1 MATLT
6 AWAFDTVD
14 GAEQASQR
22 LQALQS
28 QELIKLQDAAVVSWE
43 PGKKKPKTRQLSN
56 MTAAGALG
64 GTFWGML
71 FGLIFFVPLLGA
83 AIGAGI
89 GALAGSMTD
98 VGISDDFINSVKQR
112 VTPGTSALF
121 VLSSDAVIDRIKDTF
136 KDTNAELR
144 ALLAAFRY
152 DVQHQGYATWE
163 DLLAYGRNSAAAIGR
178 LVLAV
183 AGVKDPAVAKESDEL
198 CTALQLTNFW
208 QDLSRDMP
216 IGRIT
221 IPEGLW
227 KSKTLDS
234 SRLRSLQGTGSER
247 WKALKEPERTRLSA
261 ALGICVERTET
272 MFEHTRA
279 LPSHGGRSLAR
290 YLGAVW
296 NGGHTVL
303 DRVRALGDHA
313 FIERPSLSWTDRAGI
328 AWRAVVTRG

>member
-83 AIGAGI
+83 AIGAGV

-136 KDTNAELR
+136 KDSKAELI
-144 ALLAAFRY
+144 ASNLTA
-152 DVQHQGYATWE
+152 DQE
-163 DLLAYGRNSAAAIGR
+163 
-178 LVLAV
+178 
-183 AGVKDPAVAKESDEL
+183 AK
-198 CTALQLTNFW
+198 
-208 QDLSRDMP
+208 
-216 IGRIT
+216 
-221 IPEGLW
+221 
-227 KSKTLDS
+227 
-234 SRLRSLQGTGSER
+234 LRE
-247 WKALKEPERTRLSA
+247 
-261 ALGICVERTET
+261 VFTE
-272 MFEHTRA
+272 E
-279 LPSHGGRSLAR
+279 
-290 YLGAVW
+290 
-296 NGGHTVL
+296 
-303 DRVRALGDHA
+303 
-313 FIERPSLSWTDRAGI
+313 
-328 AWRAVVTRG
+328 